1 MKKTFFYSA
10 IIFVL
15 IFTFSFNAY
24 SDDFTNAMMKAKKN
38 LTAALNTYDEKDLL
52 KVRGEFER
60 ILQLKMNEWVVNY
73 YMAYIDYNIATSG
86 MKDQDNEKIKKY
98 TQSGFA
104 VIDKSIEQKD
114 DFADSYVLKMC
125 LTFNRWMYEQDKM
138 DDIMAVTQQTDA
150 AALKLDA
157 MNPRY
162 YLMKGISALYMPE
175 AFGGGADA
183 SLKLLEKAYDIF
195 QTRKEAEEY
204 YPDWGYSMSFGFMA
218 TAFMKRDKEGDM
230 EKAKTFIDK
239 GLEKFPDSGMLK
251 EVLKQYEEKTKK
263 N

>member
-1 MKKTFFYSA
+1 MKKTFLSYS

-15 IFTFSFNAY
+15 IFTFSLSAF
-24 SDDFTNAMMKAKKN
+24 SDDFTNAMLKAKKN

-60 ILQLKMNEWVVNY
+60 ILQLKKNEWIVNY

-86 MKDQDNEKIKKY
+86 MKDKDNEKIKIY

-104 VIDKSIEQKD
+104 ILDKSIEQKD
-114 DFADSYVLKMC
+114 DFADSYVLKMS
-125 LTFNRWMYEQDKM
+125 LTFNRWMYEQEKM
-138 DDIMAVTQQTDA
+138 EDIMSATQQADA
-150 AALKLDA
+150 ATMKLDA
-157 MNPRY
+157 LNPRY
-162 YLMKGISALYMPE
+162 YLMKGISTLYMPE

-204 YPDWGYSMSFGFMA
+204 YPDWGYDMTLSFMA

-230 EKAKTFIDK
+230 DKAKIYIDK
-239 GLEKFPDSGMLK
+239 GFEKYPDSGMLK
-251 EVLKQYEEKTKK
+251 SIIKQYEEKTKK
-263 N
+263 